1 MEEEQAGQEKTPGFP
16 GVFSAPVLTAE
27 QPPDGLSRCEHR
39 LLFFFLPIQPFQVL
53 PQGQVDIAGNGAVIV
68 LRQPLDPL
76 VDGVIDGNAD
86 SGFQWFHAIT
96 CLIIAFLAEVVD

>member
-27 QPPDGLSRCEHR
+27 PPPDGLSRCEHR

-68 LRQPLDPL
+68 LRQPL
-76 VDGVIDGNAD
+76 
-86 SGFQWFHAIT
+86 S
-96 CLIIAFLAEVVD
+96 LIHI